1 MSSLIQRL
9 NIYFEV
15 LPERLRPWRWWVLL
29 LYVILMSFLAAGIP
43 RFAFTWANDD
53 MFGKDDPVQI
63 SLDRIKELFGGTVT
77 LGMVYR
83 PVDGELFSARSLG
96 ALRNIHDVLDTEAE
110 RGADDPENSL
120 RLLYEVESLINV
132 TYIEVDGDS
141 IRFRDFIGEEL
152 PSSPEQS
159 RLLREQA
166 LKEPEYPR
174 VLVSDNM
181 EYGMLVLRTNINAV
195 PLVEDEFDEL
205 EGFDEN
211 ELEEQ
216 GEQVQQFIEHGL
228 EDYADFEKQVWNL
241 LTQERFRKDLVFMHP
256 SWGAFYQNDV
266 WAVEYQR
273 ALVISLLFSL
283 LLTWLLL
290 GSLRAVIW
298 PILIFVSSIVG
309 VLGLAGWTGWPIDL
323 SLYIAFGLVSVAAI
337 ADVVHVL
344 SGYLFFHQQG
354 QNHREV
360 MRSVFSKTALACLLT
375 SITTAIGVF
384 SLFFIKLRVIQTMG
398 LLGGIGVMFA
408 FMLTIILLPVLL
420 NWFPPRPVRSN
431 EKPKVTLLLRIVK
444 RMLNGIERMSADYPK
459 TVIVFFA
466 ASGMLLILG
475 ITRIEIDTVFSE
487 YYPPDSPVRRT
498 ISLMDEQFLGTG
510 NMEILLET
518 ETEGVFRDPEVL
530 LALEEV
536 KQWLETRYPELI
548 THNWTLNNQLKQTH
562 RKLLENRE
570 EYYTVPDNPE
580 LVSQLLV
587 LIEGGDYE
595 NLERLVSLDYAN
607 ARMSVSLKTIGS
619 KKSVELLK
627 VIQPGIEQMLSPLKE
642 RYPEMKITLTGGV
655 GAWARVFDAISWSQI
670 HSFGLAFLIIS
681 LIMFGIFGSLKLGLV
696 AILPNTFPMLTVFG
710 LMGWL
715 DFNLDITTLMTAPI
729 IIGIAVDDTIHFI
742 THYRLSLLKGASIS
756 EAIHATLHEVGQAII
771 FTTLILMSIFLFFI
785 PVSHVGV
792 SRFSIL
798 AVIAI
803 FSALL
808 ADLFLLP
815 ALCRVL
821 RVRV

>member
-1 MSSLIQRL
+1 M
-9 NIYFEV
+9 
-15 LPERLRPWRWWVLL
+15 

-43 RFAFTWANDD
+43 RFAFSWANDD

-63 SLDRIKELFGGTVT
+63 SLDRIKDLFGGTVT
-77 LGMVYR
+77 LGMVYK

-96 ALRNIHDVLDTEAE
+96 ALKNIHDVLDAE
-110 RGADDPENSL
+110 SARGENDPENSL
-120 RLLYEVESLINV
+120 RFLTEVESLIN
-132 TYIEVDGDS
+132 TSFTEVDRDS
-141 IRFRDFIGEEL
+141 IRFRDFIGDEL
-152 PSSPEQS
+152 PQNAEQS

-166 LKEPEYPR
+166 LDEPEYPR
-174 VLVSDNM
+174 VLLSDNM
-181 EYGMLVLRTNINAV
+181 EYGMLVLRTNLDAV
-195 PLVEDEFDEL
+195 PLVDNELDAL

-211 ELEEQ
+211 ELEGQDEQ
-216 GEQVQQFIEHGL
+216 EPQFVENGL
-228 EDYADFEKQVWNL
+228 VDYADFEKQVWRL
-241 LTQERFRKDLVFMHP
+241 LSEERFSKDLVFMHP
-256 SWGAFYQNDV
+256 GWGAFYQNDV

-273 ALVISLLFSL
+273 ALLISLIVSL

-354 QNHREV
+354 KQHSEV

-398 LLGGIGVMFA
+398 LLSGIGVMFA
-408 FMLTIILLPVLL
+408 FLLTIFLLPVLL
-420 NWFPPRPVRSN
+420 NWFPPRPPKSN
-431 EKPKVTLLLRIVK
+431 EKPKVTLLLRVVK
-444 RMLNGIERMSADYPK
+444 HLLNGIERVSTEYPK
-459 TVIVFFA
+459 GVIVLFA
-466 ASGMLLILG
+466 AAGLLLILG
-475 ITRIEIDTVFSE
+475 IARIEIDTVFSE
-487 YYPPDSPVRRT
+487 YYPPESPVRKT
-498 ISLMDEQFLGTG
+498 INLIDEQFLGTG

-518 ETEGVFRDPEVL
+518 ETEGVFRDPEML
-530 LALEEV
+530 FALEEV
-536 KQWLETRYPELI
+536 KQWIETSYPKLV

-562 RKLLENRE
+562 RKLNENRE
-570 EYYTVPDNPE
+570 EYYTVPDNPQ

-607 ARMSVSLKTIGS
+607 ARMSISLKTIGS

-627 VIQPGIEQMLSPLKE
+627 VVQPGIEKILLPLKE
-642 RYPEMKITLTGGV
+642 RYPELKVTLTGGV

-670 HSFGLAFLIIS
+670 QSFGLAFLIIS
-681 LIMFGIFGSLKLGLV
+681 LIMFGIFGSVKLGLV

-798 AVIAI
+798 AVIAV

>member
-1 MSSLIQRL
+1 MIQRL
-9 NIYFEV
+9 NLFFEV
-15 LPERLRPWRWWVLL
+15 LPERLHPWRWWVLL

-43 RFAFTWANDD
+43 RFAFSWANDD

-63 SLDRIKELFGGTVT
+63 SLDRIKDLFGGTVT
-77 LGMVYR
+77 LGMVYK

-96 ALRNIHDVLDTEAE
+96 ALKNIHDVLDAE
-110 RGADDPENSL
+110 SARGENDPENSL
-120 RLLYEVESLINV
+120 RFLTEVESLIN
-132 TYIEVDGDS
+132 TSFTEVDRDS
-141 IRFRDFIGEEL
+141 IRFRDFIGDEL
-152 PSSPEQS
+152 PQNAEQS

-166 LKEPEYPR
+166 LDEPEYPR
-174 VLVSDNM
+174 VLLSDNM
-181 EYGMLVLRTNINAV
+181 EYGMLVLRTNLDAV
-195 PLVEDEFDEL
+195 PLVDNELDAL

-211 ELEEQ
+211 ELEGQDEQ
-216 GEQVQQFIEHGL
+216 EPQFVENGL
-228 EDYADFEKQVWNL
+228 VDYADFEKQVWRL
-241 LTQERFRKDLVFMHP
+241 LSEERFSKDLVFMHP
-256 SWGAFYQNDV
+256 GWGAFYQNDV

-273 ALVISLLFSL
+273 ALLISLIVSL

-354 QNHREV
+354 KQHSEV

-398 LLGGIGVMFA
+398 LLSGIGVMFA
-408 FMLTIILLPVLL
+408 FLLTIFLLPVLL
-420 NWFPPRPVRSN
+420 NWFPPRPPKSN
-431 EKPKVTLLLRIVK
+431 EKPKVTLLLRVVK
-444 RMLNGIERMSADYPK
+444 HLLNGIERVSTEYPK
-459 TVIVFFA
+459 GVIVLFA
-466 ASGMLLILG
+466 AAGLLLILG
-475 ITRIEIDTVFSE
+475 IARIEIDTVFSE
-487 YYPPDSPVRRT
+487 YYPPESPVRKT
-498 ISLMDEQFLGTG
+498 INLIDEQFLGTG

-518 ETEGVFRDPEVL
+518 ETEGVFRDPEML
-530 LALEEV
+530 FALEEV
-536 KQWLETRYPELI
+536 KQWIETSYPKLV

-562 RKLLENRE
+562 RKLNENRE
-570 EYYTVPDNPE
+570 EYYTVPDNPQ

-607 ARMSVSLKTIGS
+607 ARMSISLKTIGS

-627 VIQPGIEQMLSPLKE
+627 VVQPGIEKILLPLKE
-642 RYPEMKITLTGGV
+642 RYPELKVTLTGGV

-670 HSFGLAFLIIS
+670 QSFGLAFLIIS
-681 LIMFGIFGSLKLGLV
+681 LIMFGIFGSVKLGLV

-798 AVIAI
+798 AVIAV

>member
-1 MSSLIQRL
+1 MIQRL
-9 NIYFEV
+9 NLFFEV

-43 RFAFTWANDD
+43 RFAFSWANDD

-63 SLDRIKELFGGTVT
+63 SLDRIKDLFGGTVI
-77 LGMVYR
+77 LGMVYK
-83 PVDGELFSARSLG
+83 PVDGDLFSARSLG
-96 ALRNIHDVLDTEAE
+96 ALKNIHEVLDGESA
-110 RGADDPENSL
+110 RGENDPENSL
-120 RLLYEVESLINV
+120 RFLTEVESLIN
-132 TYIEVDGDS
+132 TSFTEVDRDS
-141 IRFRDFIGEEL
+141 IRFRDFIGDEL
-152 PSSPEQS
+152 PQNAEQS
-159 RLLREQA
+159 QLLRDQA
-166 LKEPEYPR
+166 LDEPEYPR
-174 VLVSDNM
+174 VLLSDNM
-181 EYGMLVLRTNINAV
+181 EYGMLVLRTNLDAV
-195 PLVEDEFDEL
+195 PLGDDEFDAL
-205 EGFDEN
+205 EGFDET
-211 ELEEQ
+211 ELEGQDEH
-216 GEQVQQFIEHGL
+216 EPQFVEHGL
-228 EDYADFEKQVWNL
+228 VDYADFEKQVWSL
-241 LTQERFRKDLVFMHP
+241 LSEERFSKDLVFMHP

-273 ALVISLLFSL
+273 ALLISLIVSL

-298 PILIFVSSIVG
+298 PIVIFVSSIVG
-309 VLGLAGWTGWPIDL
+309 VLGLAGWTAWPIDL

-354 QNHREV
+354 KHHSEV

-408 FMLTIILLPVLL
+408 FMLTIFLLPVLL
-420 NWFPPRPVRSN
+420 NWFPPRPPKSN
-431 EKPKVTLLLRIVK
+431 EKPKVTLLLRGVK
-444 RMLNGIERMSADYPK
+444 SLLNGIERVSTDYPK
-459 TVIVFFA
+459 GVIVFFA
-466 ASGMLLILG
+466 AAGLLLILG

-487 YYPPDSPVRRT
+487 YYPPESPVRRT
-498 ISLMDEQFLGTG
+498 INLMDEQFLGTG

-518 ETEGVFRDPEVL
+518 ESAGVFRDPEVL

-536 KQWLETRYPELI
+536 KQWIETKYPKLI

-562 RKLLENRE
+562 RKLNENRE
-570 EYYTVPDNPE
+570 EFYSVPDNPE

-607 ARMSVSLKTIGS
+607 ARMSISLKTIGS

-627 VIQPGIEQMLSPLKE
+627 VVQPGIEKILSPLKE
-642 RYPEMKITLTGGV
+642 RYPELKVTLTGGV
-655 GAWARVFDAISWSQI
+655 GAWARVFDAISWSQVY
-670 HSFGLAFLIIS
+670 SFGLAFLIIS

-756 EAIHATLHEVGQAII
+756 EAIHSTLHEVGQAII

-798 AVIAI
+798 AVIAV

>member
-444 RMLNGIERMSADYPK
+444 RMLNGIESSYCLFCSKRDVAD
-459 TVIVFFA
+459 
-466 ASGMLLILG
+466 SG
-475 ITRIEIDTVFSE
+475 
-487 YYPPDSPVRRT
+487 
-498 ISLMDEQFLGTG
+498 
-510 NMEILLET
+510 
-518 ETEGVFRDPEVL
+518 
-530 LALEEV
+530 
-536 KQWLETRYPELI
+536 
-548 THNWTLNNQLKQTH
+548 NNT
-562 RKLLENRE
+562 
-570 EYYTVPDNPE
+570 D
-580 LVSQLLV
+580 
-587 LIEGGDYE
+587 
-595 NLERLVSLDYAN
+595 
-607 ARMSVSLKTIGS
+607 
-619 KKSVELLK
+619 
-627 VIQPGIEQMLSPLKE
+627 
-642 RYPEMKITLTGGV
+642 
-655 GAWARVFDAISWSQI
+655 
-670 HSFGLAFLIIS
+670 
-681 LIMFGIFGSLKLGLV
+681 
-696 AILPNTFPMLTVFG
+696 
-710 LMGWL
+710 
-715 DFNLDITTLMTAPI
+715 
-729 IIGIAVDDTIHFI
+729 
-742 THYRLSLLKGASIS
+742 
-756 EAIHATLHEVGQAII
+756 
-771 FTTLILMSIFLFFI
+771 
-785 PVSHVGV
+785 
-792 SRFSIL
+792 
-798 AVIAI
+798 
-803 FSALL
+803 
-808 ADLFLLP
+808 
-815 ALCRVL
+815 
-821 RVRV
+821 

>member
-1 MSSLIQRL
+1 MIQRL
-9 NIYFEV
+9 NLFFEV
-15 LPERLRPWRWWVLL
+15 LPERLHPWRWWVLL

-43 RFAFTWANDD
+43 RFAFSWANDD

-63 SLDRIKELFGGTVT
+63 SLDRIKDLFGGTVT
-77 LGMVYR
+77 LGMVYK

-96 ALRNIHDVLDTEAE
+96 ALKNIHDVLDAE
-110 RGADDPENSL
+110 SARGENDPENSL
-120 RLLYEVESLINV
+120 RFLTEVESLIN
-132 TYIEVDGDS
+132 TSFTEVDRDS
-141 IRFRDFIGEEL
+141 IRFRDFIGDEL
-152 PSSPEQS
+152 PQNAEQS

-166 LKEPEYPR
+166 LDEPEYPR
-174 VLVSDNM
+174 VLLSDNM
-181 EYGMLVLRTNINAV
+181 EYGMLVLRTNLDAV
-195 PLVEDEFDEL
+195 PLVDNELDAL

-211 ELEEQ
+211 ELEGQDEQ
-216 GEQVQQFIEHGL
+216 EPQFVENGL
-228 EDYADFEKQVWNL
+228 VDYADFEKQVWRL
-241 LTQERFRKDLVFMHP
+241 LSEERFSKDLVFMHP
-256 SWGAFYQNDV
+256 GWGAFYQNDV

-273 ALVISLLFSL
+273 ALLISLIVSL

-354 QNHREV
+354 KQHSEV

-398 LLGGIGVMFA
+398 LLSGIGVMFA
-408 FMLTIILLPVLL
+408 FLLTIFLLPVLL
-420 NWFPPRPVRSN
+420 NWFPPRPPKSN
-431 EKPKVTLLLRIVK
+431 EKPKVTLLLRVVK
-444 RMLNGIERMSADYPK
+444 HLLNGIERVSTEYPK
-459 TVIVFFA
+459 GVIVLFA
-466 ASGMLLILG
+466 AAGLLLILG
-475 ITRIEIDTVFSE
+475 IARIEIDTVFSE
-487 YYPPDSPVRRT
+487 YYPPESPVRKT
-498 ISLMDEQFLGTG
+498 INLIDEQFLGTG

-518 ETEGVFRDPEVL
+518 ETEGVFRDPEML
-530 LALEEV
+530 FALEEV
-536 KQWLETRYPELI
+536 KQWIETSYPELV

-562 RKLLENRE
+562 RKLNENRE
-570 EYYTVPDNPE
+570 EYYTVPDNPQ

-607 ARMSVSLKTIGS
+607 ARMSISLKTIGS

-627 VIQPGIEQMLSPLKE
+627 VVQPGIEKILLPLKE
-642 RYPEMKITLTGGV
+642 RYPELKVTLTGGV

-670 HSFGLAFLIIS
+670 QSFGLAFLIIS
-681 LIMFGIFGSLKLGLV
+681 LIMFGIFGSVKLGLV

-798 AVIAI
+798 AVIAV

>member
-1 MSSLIQRL
+1 MGSMIQRL
-9 NIYFEV
+9 NLYFEV
-15 LPERLRPWRWWVLL
+15 LPERLSRWRWWVLL
-29 LYVILMSFLAAGIP
+29 LYVILMTFLAAGIP

-63 SLDRIKELFGGTVT
+63 SLDRIKDLFGGTVT
-77 LGMVYR
+77 LGMVYK
-83 PVDGELFSARSLG
+83 PVDGDLFSERSLG
-96 ALRNIHDVLDTEAE
+96 ALKNVHDVLAAEAE
-110 RGADDPENSL
+110 RGADNPENSL
-120 RLLYEVESLINV
+120 RLLNEVESLFN
-132 TYIEVDGDS
+132 TSFTEVDGDS

-166 LKEPEYPR
+166 LNEPEYPR
-174 VLVSDNM
+174 VLVSENM
-181 EYGMLVLRTNINAV
+181 EYGMLVLRTNLDAV
-195 PLVEDEFDEL
+195 PLRDDEFDEL
-205 EGFDEN
+205 KGFEEN
-211 ELEEQ
+211 ELEGQDEH
-216 GEQVQQFIEHGL
+216 EPQFVDHGL
-228 EDYADFEKQVWNL
+228 EDYADFEKQVWSL
-241 LTQERFRKDLVFMHP
+241 LSEERFSKDLVFMHP

-273 ALVISLLFSL
+273 ALLISLIVSL

-298 PILIFVSSIVG
+298 PIVIFVSSIVG

-354 QNHREV
+354 QHHSEV
-360 MRSVFSKTALACLLT
+360 LRSVFSKTALACLLT

-408 FMLTIILLPVLL
+408 FMLTIFLLPVLL
-420 NWFPPRPVRSN
+420 NWFPPRPLKSN
-431 EKPKVTLLLRIVK
+431 EKPKVTLLLGGVK
-444 RMLNGIERMSADYPK
+444 SLLNGIERVSTDYPK
-459 TVIVFFA
+459 GVIVFFA
-466 ASGMLLILG
+466 VAGMLLILG

-487 YYPPDSPVRRT
+487 YYPPESPVRRT

-518 ETEGVFRDPEVL
+518 ESAGVFRDPEVL

-536 KQWLETRYPELI
+536 KQWIETKYPKLI

-562 RKLLENRE
+562 RKLNENRE
-570 EYYTVPDNPE
+570 EFYNVPDNPE

-607 ARMSVSLKTIGS
+607 ARMSMSLKTIGS

-627 VIQPGIEQMLSPLKE
+627 VVQPGIEKILLPLKE
-642 RYPEMKITLTGGV
+642 RYPELKVTLTGGV
-655 GAWARVFDAISWSQI
+655 GAWARVFDAISWSQVY
-670 HSFGLAFLIIS
+670 SFGLAFLIIS
-681 LIMFGIFGSLKLGLV
+681 LIMFGIFGSLKL
-696 AILPNTFPMLTVFG
+696 
-710 LMGWL
+710 
-715 DFNLDITTLMTAPI
+715 
-729 IIGIAVDDTIHFI
+729 
-742 THYRLSLLKGASIS
+742 
-756 EAIHATLHEVGQAII
+756 
-771 FTTLILMSIFLFFI
+771 
-785 PVSHVGV
+785 
-792 SRFSIL
+792 
-798 AVIAI
+798 
-803 FSALL
+803 
-808 ADLFLLP
+808 
-815 ALCRVL
+815 
-821 RVRV
+821 

>member
-1 MSSLIQRL
+1 M
-9 NIYFEV
+9 
-15 LPERLRPWRWWVLL
+15 

-43 RFAFTWANDD
+43 RFAFSWANDD

-63 SLDRIKELFGGTVT
+63 SLDRIKDLFGGTVT
-77 LGMVYR
+77 LGMVYK

-96 ALRNIHDVLDTEAE
+96 ALKNIHDVLDAE
-110 RGADDPENSL
+110 SARGENDPENSL
-120 RLLYEVESLINV
+120 RFLTEVESLIN
-132 TYIEVDGDS
+132 TSFTEVDRDS
-141 IRFRDFIGEEL
+141 IRFRDFIGDEL
-152 PSSPEQS
+152 PQNAEQS
-159 RLLREQA
+159 RLLRDQA
-166 LKEPEYPR
+166 LDEPEYPR
-174 VLVSDNM
+174 VLLSDNM
-181 EYGMLVLRTNINAV
+181 EYGMLVLRTNLDAV
-195 PLVEDEFDEL
+195 PLVENELDVL

-211 ELEEQ
+211 DLEGQDEQ
-216 GEQVQQFIEHGL
+216 EPQFVENGL
-228 EDYADFEKQVWNL
+228 VDYADFEKQVWRL
-241 LTQERFRKDLVFMHP
+241 LSEERFSKDLVFMHP
-256 SWGAFYQNDV
+256 GWGAFYQNDV

-273 ALVISLLFSL
+273 ALLISLIVSL

-354 QNHREV
+354 KQHSEV

-398 LLGGIGVMFA
+398 LLSGIGVMFA
-408 FMLTIILLPVLL
+408 FLLTIFLLPVLL
-420 NWFPPRPVRSN
+420 NWFPPRPPKSN
-431 EKPKVTLLLRIVK
+431 EKPKVTLLLRVVK
-444 RMLNGIERMSADYPK
+444 HLLNGIERVSTEYPK
-459 TVIVFFA
+459 GVIVLFA
-466 ASGMLLILG
+466 AAGLLLILG
-475 ITRIEIDTVFSE
+475 IARIEIDTVFSE
-487 YYPPDSPVRRT
+487 YYPPESPVRKT
-498 ISLMDEQFLGTG
+498 INLIDEQFLGTG

-518 ETEGVFRDPEVL
+518 ETEGVFRDPEML
-530 LALEEV
+530 FALEEV
-536 KQWLETRYPELI
+536 KQWIETSYPKLV

-562 RKLLENRE
+562 RKLNENRE
-570 EYYTVPDNPE
+570 EYYTVPDNPQ

-607 ARMSVSLKTIGS
+607 ARMSISLKTIGS

-627 VIQPGIEQMLSPLKE
+627 VVQPGIEKILLPLKE
-642 RYPEMKITLTGGV
+642 RYPELKVTLTGGV

-670 HSFGLAFLIIS
+670 QSFGLAFLIIS
-681 LIMFGIFGSLKLGLV
+681 LIMFGIFGSVKLGLV

-798 AVIAI
+798 AVIAV

>member
-1 MSSLIQRL
+1 MIQRL
-9 NIYFEV
+9 NLFFEV
-15 LPERLRPWRWWVLL
+15 LPERLHPWRWWVLL

-43 RFAFTWANDD
+43 RFAFSWANDD

-63 SLDRIKELFGGTVT
+63 SLDRIKDLFGGTVT
-77 LGMVYR
+77 LGMVYK
-83 PVDGELFSARSLG
+83 PVDGDLFSVRSLG
-96 ALRNIHDVLDTEAE
+96 ALKNIHDVLDAE
-110 RGADDPENSL
+110 SARGENDADNSL
-120 RLLYEVESLINV
+120 RFLNEVESLIN
-132 TYIEVDGDS
+132 TSFTEVDGDS

-152 PSSPEQS
+152 PQSAEQS

-166 LKEPEYPR
+166 LDEPEYPR
-174 VLVSDNM
+174 VLLSDNM
-181 EYGMLVLRTNINAV
+181 EYGMLVLRTNLDAV
-195 PLVEDEFDEL
+195 PLVDNELDAL

-211 ELEEQ
+211 ELEGQDEQ
-216 GEQVQQFIEHGL
+216 EPQFVENGL
-228 EDYADFEKQVWNL
+228 VDYADFEKQVWRL
-241 LTQERFRKDLVFMHP
+241 LSEERFSKDLVFMHP
-256 SWGAFYQNDV
+256 GWGAFYQNDV

-273 ALVISLLFSL
+273 ALLISLIVSL

-354 QNHREV
+354 KQHSEV

-398 LLGGIGVMFA
+398 LLSGIGVMFA
-408 FMLTIILLPVLL
+408 FLLTIFLLPVLL
-420 NWFPPRPVRSN
+420 NWFPPRPPKSN
-431 EKPKVTLLLRIVK
+431 EKPKVTLLLRVVK
-444 RMLNGIERMSADYPK
+444 HLLNGIERVSTEYPK
-459 TVIVFFA
+459 GVIVLFA
-466 ASGMLLILG
+466 AAGLLLILG
-475 ITRIEIDTVFSE
+475 IARIEIDTVFSE
-487 YYPPDSPVRRT
+487 YYPPESPVRKT
-498 ISLMDEQFLGTG
+498 INLIDEQFLGTG

-518 ETEGVFRDPEVL
+518 ESAGVFRDPEML
-530 LALEEV
+530 FALEEV
-536 KQWLETRYPELI
+536 KQWIETSYPKLV

-562 RKLLENRE
+562 RKLNENRE
-570 EYYTVPDNPE
+570 EYYTVPDNPQ

-607 ARMSVSLKTIGS
+607 ARMSISLKTIGS

-627 VIQPGIEQMLSPLKE
+627 VVQPGIEKILLPLKE
-642 RYPEMKITLTGGV
+642 RYPELKVTLTGGV

-670 HSFGLAFLIIS
+670 QSFGLAFLIIS
-681 LIMFGIFGSLKLGLV
+681 LIMFGIFGSVKLGLV

-798 AVIAI
+798 AVIAV

>member
-1 MSSLIQRL
+1 MIQRL
-9 NIYFEV
+9 NLFFEV
-15 LPERLRPWRWWVLL
+15 LPERLHPWRWWVLL

-43 RFAFTWANDD
+43 RFAFSWANDD

-63 SLDRIKELFGGTVT
+63 SLDRIKDLFGGTVT
-77 LGMVYR
+77 LGMVYK

-96 ALRNIHDVLDTEAE
+96 ALKNIHDVLDAE
-110 RGADDPENSL
+110 SARGENDPENSL
-120 RLLYEVESLINV
+120 RFLTEVESLIN
-132 TYIEVDGDS
+132 TSFTEVDRDS
-141 IRFRDFIGEEL
+141 IRFRDFIGDEL
-152 PSSPEQS
+152 PQNAEQS

-166 LKEPEYPR
+166 LDEPEYPR
-174 VLVSDNM
+174 VLLSDNM
-181 EYGMLVLRTNINAV
+181 EYGMLVLRTNLDAV
-195 PLVEDEFDEL
+195 PLVENELDVL

-211 ELEEQ
+211 ELEGQDEQ
-216 GEQVQQFIEHGL
+216 EPQFVENGL
-228 EDYADFEKQVWNL
+228 VDYADFEKQVWRL
-241 LTQERFRKDLVFMHP
+241 LSEERFSKDLVFMHP
-256 SWGAFYQNDV
+256 GWGAFYQNDV

-273 ALVISLLFSL
+273 ALLISLIVSL

-354 QNHREV
+354 KQHSEV

-398 LLGGIGVMFA
+398 LLSGIGVMFA
-408 FMLTIILLPVLL
+408 FLLTIFLLPVLL
-420 NWFPPRPVRSN
+420 NWFPPRPPKSN
-431 EKPKVTLLLRIVK
+431 EKPKVTLLLRVVK
-444 RMLNGIERMSADYPK
+444 HLLNGIERVSTEYPK
-459 TVIVFFA
+459 GVIVLFA
-466 ASGMLLILG
+466 AAGLLLILG
-475 ITRIEIDTVFSE
+475 IARIEIDTVFSE
-487 YYPPDSPVRRT
+487 YYPPESPVRKT
-498 ISLMDEQFLGTG
+498 INLIDEQFLGTG

-518 ETEGVFRDPEVL
+518 ETEGVFRDPEML
-530 LALEEV
+530 FALEEV
-536 KQWLETRYPELI
+536 KQWIETSYPKLV

-562 RKLLENRE
+562 RKLNENRE
-570 EYYTVPDNPE
+570 EYYTVPDNPQ

-607 ARMSVSLKTIGS
+607 ARMSISLKTIGS

-627 VIQPGIEQMLSPLKE
+627 VVQPGIEKILLPLKE
-642 RYPEMKITLTGGV
+642 RYPELKVTLTGGV

-670 HSFGLAFLIIS
+670 QSFGLAFLIIS

-756 EAIHATLHEVGQAII
+756 EAIHSTLHEVGQAII
-771 FTTLILMSIFLFFI
+771 ITTLILMSIFLFFI

-798 AVIAI
+798 AVIAV

>member
-1 MSSLIQRL
+1 MIQRL
-9 NIYFEV
+9 NLFFEV
-15 LPERLRPWRWWVLL
+15 LPERLHPWRWWVLL

-43 RFAFTWANDD
+43 RFAFSWANDD

-63 SLDRIKELFGGTVT
+63 SLDRIKDLFGGTVT
-77 LGMVYR
+77 LGMVYK

-96 ALRNIHDVLDTEAE
+96 ALKNIHDVLDAE
-110 RGADDPENSL
+110 SARGENDPENSL
-120 RLLYEVESLINV
+120 RFLTEVESLIN
-132 TYIEVDGDS
+132 TSFTEVDRDS
-141 IRFRDFIGEEL
+141 IRFRDFIGDEL
-152 PSSPEQS
+152 PQNAEQS

-166 LKEPEYPR
+166 LDEPEYPR
-174 VLVSDNM
+174 VLLSDNM
-181 EYGMLVLRTNINAV
+181 EYGMLVLRTNLDAV
-195 PLVEDEFDEL
+195 PLVDNELDAL

-211 ELEEQ
+211 ELEGQDEQ
-216 GEQVQQFIEHGL
+216 EPQFVENGL
-228 EDYADFEKQVWNL
+228 VDYADFEKQVWRL
-241 LTQERFRKDLVFMHP
+241 LSEERFSKDLVFMHP
-256 SWGAFYQNDV
+256 GWGAFYQNDV

-273 ALVISLLFSL
+273 ALLISLIVSL

-354 QNHREV
+354 KQHSEV

-398 LLGGIGVMFA
+398 LLSGIGVMFA
-408 FMLTIILLPVLL
+408 FLLTIFLLPVLL
-420 NWFPPRPVRSN
+420 NWFPPRPPKSN
-431 EKPKVTLLLRIVK
+431 EKPKVTLLLRVVK
-444 RMLNGIERMSADYPK
+444 HLLNGIERVSTEYPK
-459 TVIVFFA
+459 GVIVLFA
-466 ASGMLLILG
+466 AAGLLLILG
-475 ITRIEIDTVFSE
+475 IARIEIDTVFSE
-487 YYPPDSPVRRT
+487 YYPPESPVRKT
-498 ISLMDEQFLGTG
+498 INLIDEQFLGTG

-518 ETEGVFRDPEVL
+518 ETEGVFRDPDVL
-530 LALEEV
+530 LALEEI
-536 KQWLETRYPELI
+536 KQWIETSYPKLI

-562 RKLLENRE
+562 RKLNENRE
-570 EYYTVPDNPE
+570 EYYTVPDNPQ

-607 ARMSVSLKTIGS
+607 ARMSISLKTIGS

-627 VIQPGIEQMLSPLKE
+627 VVQPGIEKILLPLKE
-642 RYPEMKITLTGGV
+642 RYPELKVTLTGGV

-670 HSFGLAFLIIS
+670 QSFGLAFLIIS
-681 LIMFGIFGSLKLGLV
+681 LIMFGIFGSVKLGLV

-798 AVIAI
+798 AVIAV

>member
-1 MSSLIQRL
+1 MIQRL
-9 NIYFEV
+9 NLYFEV
-15 LPERLRPWRWWVLL
+15 LPERLSRWRWWVLL
-29 LYVILMSFLAAGIP
+29 LYVILMTFLAAGIP

-63 SLDRIKELFGGTVT
+63 SLDRIKDLFGGTVT
-77 LGMVYR
+77 LGMVYK

-96 ALRNIHDVLDTEAE
+96 ALKNIHDVLDAE
-110 RGADDPENSL
+110 SARGENDPENSL
-120 RLLYEVESLINV
+120 RFLTEVESLIN
-132 TYIEVDGDS
+132 TSFTEVDRDS
-141 IRFRDFIGEEL
+141 IRFRDFIGDEL
-152 PSSPEQS
+152 PQNAEQS

-166 LKEPEYPR
+166 LDEPEYPR
-174 VLVSDNM
+174 VLLSDNM
-181 EYGMLVLRTNINAV
+181 EYGMLVLRTNLDAV
-195 PLVEDEFDEL
+195 PLVDNELDAL

-211 ELEEQ
+211 ELEGQDEQ
-216 GEQVQQFIEHGL
+216 EPQFVENGL
-228 EDYADFEKQVWNL
+228 VDYADFEKQVWSL
-241 LTQERFRKDLVFMHP
+241 LSEERFSKDLVFMHP

-273 ALVISLLFSL
+273 ALLISLIVSL

-298 PILIFVSSIVG
+298 PIVIFVSSIVG
-309 VLGLAGWTGWPIDL
+309 VLGLAGWTAWPIDL

-354 QNHREV
+354 KHHSEV

-408 FMLTIILLPVLL
+408 FMLTIFLLPVLL
-420 NWFPPRPVRSN
+420 NWFPPRPPKSN
-431 EKPKVTLLLRIVK
+431 EKPKVTLLLRGVK
-444 RMLNGIERMSADYPK
+444 SLLNGIERVSTDYPK
-459 TVIVFFA
+459 GVIVFFA
-466 ASGMLLILG
+466 AAGLLLILG

-487 YYPPDSPVRRT
+487 YYPPESPVRRT
-498 ISLMDEQFLGTG
+498 INLMDEQFLGTG

-518 ETEGVFRDPEVL
+518 ESAGVFRDPEVL

-536 KQWLETRYPELI
+536 KQWIETKYPKLI

-562 RKLLENRE
+562 RKLNENRE
-570 EYYTVPDNPE
+570 EYYTVPDNPQ

-607 ARMSVSLKTIGS
+607 ARMSISLKTIGS

-627 VIQPGIEQMLSPLKE
+627 VVQPGIEKILLPLKE
-642 RYPEMKITLTGGV
+642 RYPELKVTLTGGV
-655 GAWARVFDAISWSQI
+655 GAWARVFDAISWSQVY
-670 HSFGLAFLIIS
+670 SFGLAFLIIS

-756 EAIHATLHEVGQAII
+756 EAIHSTLHEVGQAII
-771 FTTLILMSIFLFFI
+771 ITTLILMSIFLFFI

-798 AVIAI
+798 AVIAV

>member
-1 MSSLIQRL
+1 MIQRL
-9 NIYFEV
+9 NLFFEV
-15 LPERLRPWRWWVLL
+15 LPERLHPWRWWVLL

-43 RFAFTWANDD
+43 RFAFSWANDD

-63 SLDRIKELFGGTVT
+63 SLDRIKDLFGGTVT
-77 LGMVYR
+77 LGMVYK

-96 ALRNIHDVLDTEAE
+96 ALKNIHDVLDAE
-110 RGADDPENSL
+110 SARGENDPENSL
-120 RLLYEVESLINV
+120 RFLTEVESLIN
-132 TYIEVDGDS
+132 TSFTEVDRDS
-141 IRFRDFIGEEL
+141 IRFRDFIGDEL
-152 PSSPEQS
+152 PQNAEQS

-166 LKEPEYPR
+166 LDEPEYPR
-174 VLVSDNM
+174 VLLSDNM
-181 EYGMLVLRTNINAV
+181 EYGMLVLRTNLDAV
-195 PLVEDEFDEL
+195 PLVDNELDAL

-211 ELEEQ
+211 ELEGQDEQ
-216 GEQVQQFIEHGL
+216 EPQFVENGL
-228 EDYADFEKQVWNL
+228 VDYADFEKQVWRL
-241 LTQERFRKDLVFMHP
+241 LSEERFSKDLVFMHP
-256 SWGAFYQNDV
+256 GWGAFYQNDV

-273 ALVISLLFSL
+273 ALLISLIVSL

-309 VLGLAGWTGWPIDL
+309 VLGLAGWTAWPIDL

-354 QNHREV
+354 KQHSEV

-398 LLGGIGVMFA
+398 LLSGIGVMFA
-408 FMLTIILLPVLL
+408 FLLTIFLLPVLL
-420 NWFPPRPVRSN
+420 NWFPPRPPKSN
-431 EKPKVTLLLRIVK
+431 EKPKVTLLLRVVK
-444 RMLNGIERMSADYPK
+444 HLLNGIERVSTEYPK
-459 TVIVFFA
+459 GVIVLFA
-466 ASGMLLILG
+466 AAGLLLILG
-475 ITRIEIDTVFSE
+475 IARIEIDTVFSE
-487 YYPPDSPVRRT
+487 YYPPESPVRKT
-498 ISLMDEQFLGTG
+498 INLIDEQFLGTG
-510 NMEILLET
+510 NMESLLET
-518 ETEGVFRDPEVL
+518 ETEGVFRDPEML
-530 LALEEV
+530 FALEEV
-536 KQWLETRYPELI
+536 KQWIETSYPKLV

-562 RKLLENRE
+562 RKLKENRE
-570 EYYTVPDNPE
+570 EYYTVPDDPQ

-607 ARMSVSLKTIGS
+607 ARMSISLKTIGS

-627 VIQPGIEQMLSPLKE
+627 VVQPGIEKILLPLKE
-642 RYPEMKITLTGGV
+642 RYPELKVTLTGGV

-670 HSFGLAFLIIS
+670 QSFGLAFLIIS
-681 LIMFGIFGSLKLGLV
+681 LIMFGIFGSVKLGLV

-798 AVIAI
+798 AVIAV

>member
-1 MSSLIQRL
+1 
-9 NIYFEV
+9 
-15 LPERLRPWRWWVLL
+15 
-29 LYVILMSFLAAGIP
+29 MSFLAAGIP
-43 RFAFTWANDD
+43 RFAFSWANDD

-63 SLDRIKELFGGTVT
+63 SLDRIKDLFGGTVT
-77 LGMVYR
+77 LGMVYK

-96 ALRNIHDVLDTEAE
+96 ALKNIHDVLDAE
-110 RGADDPENSL
+110 SARGENDPENSL
-120 RLLYEVESLINV
+120 RFLTEVESLIN
-132 TYIEVDGDS
+132 TSFTEVDRDS
-141 IRFRDFIGEEL
+141 IRFRDFIGDEL
-152 PSSPEQS
+152 PQNAEQS

-166 LKEPEYPR
+166 LDEPEYPR
-174 VLVSDNM
+174 VLLSDNM
-181 EYGMLVLRTNINAV
+181 EYGMLVLRTNLDAV
-195 PLVEDEFDEL
+195 PLVDNELDAL

-211 ELEEQ
+211 ELEGQDEQ
-216 GEQVQQFIEHGL
+216 EPQFVENGL
-228 EDYADFEKQVWNL
+228 VDYADFEKQVWRL
-241 LTQERFRKDLVFMHP
+241 LSEERFSKDLVFMHP
-256 SWGAFYQNDV
+256 GWGAFYQNDV

-273 ALVISLLFSL
+273 ALLISLIVSL

-354 QNHREV
+354 KQHSEV

-398 LLGGIGVMFA
+398 LLSGIGVMFA
-408 FMLTIILLPVLL
+408 FLLTIFLLPVLL
-420 NWFPPRPVRSN
+420 NWFPPRPPKSN
-431 EKPKVTLLLRIVK
+431 EKPKVTLLLRVVK
-444 RMLNGIERMSADYPK
+444 HLLNGIERVSTEYPK
-459 TVIVFFA
+459 GVIVLFA
-466 ASGMLLILG
+466 AAGLLLILG
-475 ITRIEIDTVFSE
+475 IARIEIDTVFSE
-487 YYPPDSPVRRT
+487 YYPPESPVRKT
-498 ISLMDEQFLGTG
+498 INLIDEQFLGTG

-518 ETEGVFRDPEVL
+518 ETEGVFRDPEML
-530 LALEEV
+530 FALEEV
-536 KQWLETRYPELI
+536 KQWIETSYPKLV

-562 RKLLENRE
+562 RKLNENRE
-570 EYYTVPDNPE
+570 EYYTVPDNPQ

-607 ARMSVSLKTIGS
+607 ARMSISLKTIGS

-627 VIQPGIEQMLSPLKE
+627 VVQPGIEKILLPLKE
-642 RYPEMKITLTGGV
+642 RYPELKVTLTGGV

-670 HSFGLAFLIIS
+670 QSFGLAFLIIS
-681 LIMFGIFGSLKLGLV
+681 LIMFGIFGSVKLGLV

-798 AVIAI
+798 AVIAV

>member
-1 MSSLIQRL
+1 MIQRL
-9 NIYFEV
+9 NLFFEV
-15 LPERLRPWRWWVLL
+15 LPERLHPWRWWVLL

-43 RFAFTWANDD
+43 RFAFSWANDD

-63 SLDRIKELFGGTVT
+63 SLDRIKDLFGGTVT
-77 LGMVYR
+77 LGMVYK
-83 PVDGELFSARSLG
+83 PVDGELFSARSLD
-96 ALRNIHDVLDTEAE
+96 ALKNIHDVLDAE
-110 RGADDPENSL
+110 SARGENDPENSL
-120 RLLYEVESLINV
+120 RFLTEVESLIN
-132 TYIEVDGDS
+132 TSFTEVDRDS
-141 IRFRDFIGEEL
+141 IRFRDFIGDEL
-152 PSSPEQS
+152 PQNAEQS

-166 LKEPEYPR
+166 LDEPEYPR
-174 VLVSDNM
+174 VLLSDNM
-181 EYGMLVLRTNINAV
+181 EYGMLVLRTNLDAV
-195 PLVEDEFDEL
+195 PLVENELDVL

-211 ELEEQ
+211 ELEGQDEQ
-216 GEQVQQFIEHGL
+216 EPQFVENGL
-228 EDYADFEKQVWNL
+228 VDYADFEKQVWRL
-241 LTQERFRKDLVFMHP
+241 LSEERFSKDLVFMHP
-256 SWGAFYQNDV
+256 GWGAFYQNDV

-273 ALVISLLFSL
+273 ALLISLIVSL

-354 QNHREV
+354 KQHSEV

-398 LLGGIGVMFA
+398 LLSGIGVMFA
-408 FMLTIILLPVLL
+408 FLLTIFLLPVLL
-420 NWFPPRPVRSN
+420 NWFPPRPPKSN
-431 EKPKVTLLLRIVK
+431 EKPKVTLLLRVVK
-444 RMLNGIERMSADYPK
+444 HLLNGIERVSTEYPK
-459 TVIVFFA
+459 GVIVLFA
-466 ASGMLLILG
+466 AAGLLLILG
-475 ITRIEIDTVFSE
+475 IARIEIDTVFSE
-487 YYPPDSPVRRT
+487 YYPPESPVRKT
-498 ISLMDEQFLGTG
+498 INLIDEQFLGTG

-518 ETEGVFRDPEVL
+518 ETEGVFRDPEML
-530 LALEEV
+530 FALEEV
-536 KQWLETRYPELI
+536 KQWIETSYPKLV

-562 RKLLENRE
+562 RKLNENRE
-570 EYYTVPDNPE
+570 EYYTVPDNPQ

-607 ARMSVSLKTIGS
+607 ARMSISLKTIGS

-627 VIQPGIEQMLSPLKE
+627 VVQPGIEKILLPLKE
-642 RYPEMKITLTGGV
+642 RYPELKVTLTGGV

-670 HSFGLAFLIIS
+670 QSFGLAFLIIS
-681 LIMFGIFGSLKLGLV
+681 LIMFGIFGSVKLGLV

-798 AVIAI
+798 AVIAV

>member
-1 MSSLIQRL
+1 MIQRL
-9 NIYFEV
+9 NLFFEV
-15 LPERLRPWRWWVLL
+15 LPERLHPWRWWVLL

-43 RFAFTWANDD
+43 RFAFSWANDD

-63 SLDRIKELFGGTVT
+63 SLDRIKDLFGGTVT
-77 LGMVYR
+77 LGMVYK
-83 PVDGELFSARSLG
+83 PVDGELFSARSLD
-96 ALRNIHDVLDTEAE
+96 ALKNIHDVLDAE
-110 RGADDPENSL
+110 SARGENDPENSL
-120 RLLYEVESLINV
+120 RFLTEVESLIN
-132 TYIEVDGDS
+132 TSFTEVDRDS
-141 IRFRDFIGEEL
+141 IRFRDFIGDEL
-152 PSSPEQS
+152 PQNAEQS

-166 LKEPEYPR
+166 LDEPEYPR
-174 VLVSDNM
+174 VLLSDNM
-181 EYGMLVLRTNINAV
+181 EYGMLVLRTNLDAV
-195 PLVEDEFDEL
+195 PLVDNELDVL

-211 ELEEQ
+211 DLEGQDEQ
-216 GEQVQQFIEHGL
+216 EPQFVENGL
-228 EDYADFEKQVWNL
+228 VDYADFEKQVWRL
-241 LTQERFRKDLVFMHP
+241 LSEERFSKDLVFMHP
-256 SWGAFYQNDV
+256 GWGAFYQNDV

-273 ALVISLLFSL
+273 ALLISLIVSL

-354 QNHREV
+354 KQHSEV

-398 LLGGIGVMFA
+398 LLSGIGVMFA
-408 FMLTIILLPVLL
+408 FLLTIFLLPVLL
-420 NWFPPRPVRSN
+420 NWFPPRPPKSN
-431 EKPKVTLLLRIVK
+431 EKPKVTLLLRVVK
-444 RMLNGIERMSADYPK
+444 HLLNGIERVSTEYPK
-459 TVIVFFA
+459 GVIVLFA
-466 ASGMLLILG
+466 AAGLLLILG
-475 ITRIEIDTVFSE
+475 IARIEIDTVFSE
-487 YYPPDSPVRRT
+487 YYPPESPVRKT
-498 ISLMDEQFLGTG
+498 INLIDEQFLGTG

-518 ETEGVFRDPEVL
+518 ETEGVFRDPEML
-530 LALEEV
+530 FALEEV
-536 KQWLETRYPELI
+536 KQWIETSYPKLV

-562 RKLLENRE
+562 RKLNENRE
-570 EYYTVPDNPE
+570 EYYTVPDNPQ

-607 ARMSVSLKTIGS
+607 ARMSISLKTIGS

-627 VIQPGIEQMLSPLKE
+627 VVQPGIEKILLPLKE
-642 RYPEMKITLTGGV
+642 RYPELKVTLTGGV

-670 HSFGLAFLIIS
+670 QSFGLAFLIIS
-681 LIMFGIFGSLKLGLV
+681 LIMFGIFGSVKLGLV

-798 AVIAI
+798 AVIAV

>member
-1 MSSLIQRL
+1 M
-9 NIYFEV
+9 
-15 LPERLRPWRWWVLL
+15 

-43 RFAFTWANDD
+43 RFAFSWANDD

-63 SLDRIKELFGGTVT
+63 SLDRIKDLFGGTVT
-77 LGMVYR
+77 LGMVYK

-96 ALRNIHDVLDTEAE
+96 ALKNIHDVLDAE
-110 RGADDPENSL
+110 SARGENDPENSL
-120 RLLYEVESLINV
+120 RFLTEVESLIN
-132 TYIEVDGDS
+132 TSFTEVDRDS
-141 IRFRDFIGEEL
+141 IRFRDFIGDEL
-152 PSSPEQS
+152 PQNAEQS

-166 LKEPEYPR
+166 LDEPEYPR
-174 VLVSDNM
+174 VLLSDNM
-181 EYGMLVLRTNINAV
+181 EYGMLVLRTNLDAV
-195 PLVEDEFDEL
+195 PLVDNELDAL

-211 ELEEQ
+211 ELEGQDEQ
-216 GEQVQQFIEHGL
+216 EPQFVENGL
-228 EDYADFEKQVWNL
+228 VDYADFEKQVWRL
-241 LTQERFRKDLVFMHP
+241 LSEERFSKDLVFMHP
-256 SWGAFYQNDV
+256 GWGAFYQNDV

-273 ALVISLLFSL
+273 ALLISLIVSL

-354 QNHREV
+354 KQHSEV

-398 LLGGIGVMFA
+398 LLSGIGVMFA
-408 FMLTIILLPVLL
+408 FLLTIFLLPVLL
-420 NWFPPRPVRSN
+420 NWFPPRPPKSN
-431 EKPKVTLLLRIVK
+431 EKPKVTLLLRVVK
-444 RMLNGIERMSADYPK
+444 HLLNGIERVSTEYPK
-459 TVIVFFA
+459 GVIVLFA
-466 ASGMLLILG
+466 AAGLLLILG
-475 ITRIEIDTVFSE
+475 IARIEIDTVFSE
-487 YYPPDSPVRRT
+487 YYPPESPVRKT
-498 ISLMDEQFLGTG
+498 INLIDEQFLGTG

-518 ETEGVFRDPEVL
+518 ESAGVFRDPEML
-530 LALEEV
+530 FALEEV
-536 KQWLETRYPELI
+536 KQWIETSYPKLV

-562 RKLLENRE
+562 RKLNENRE
-570 EYYTVPDNPE
+570 EYYTVPDNPQ

-607 ARMSVSLKTIGS
+607 ARMSISLKTIGS

-627 VIQPGIEQMLSPLKE
+627 VVQPGIEKILLPLKE
-642 RYPEMKITLTGGV
+642 RYPELKVTLTGGV

-670 HSFGLAFLIIS
+670 QSFGLAFLIIS
-681 LIMFGIFGSLKLGLV
+681 LIMFGIFGSVKLGLV

-798 AVIAI
+798 AVIAV

>member
-1 MSSLIQRL
+1 MIQRL
-9 NIYFEV
+9 NLFFEV

-43 RFAFTWANDD
+43 RFAFSWANDD

-63 SLDRIKELFGGTVT
+63 SLDRIKDLFGGTVT
-77 LGMVYR
+77 LGMVYK

-96 ALRNIHDVLDTEAE
+96 ALKNIHDVLDAE
-110 RGADDPENSL
+110 SARGENDPENSL
-120 RLLYEVESLINV
+120 RFLTEVESLIN
-132 TYIEVDGDS
+132 TSFTEVDRDS
-141 IRFRDFIGEEL
+141 IRFRDFIGDEL
-152 PSSPEQS
+152 PQNAEQS

-166 LKEPEYPR
+166 LDEPEYPR
-174 VLVSDNM
+174 VLLSDNM
-181 EYGMLVLRTNINAV
+181 EYGMLVLRTNLDAV
-195 PLVEDEFDEL
+195 PLVDNELDAL

-211 ELEEQ
+211 ELEGQDEQ
-216 GEQVQQFIEHGL
+216 EPQFVENGL
-228 EDYADFEKQVWNL
+228 VDYADFEKQVWRL
-241 LTQERFRKDLVFMHP
+241 LSEERFSKDLVFMHP
-256 SWGAFYQNDV
+256 GWGAFYQNDV

-273 ALVISLLFSL
+273 ALLISLIVSL

-354 QNHREV
+354 KQHSEV

-398 LLGGIGVMFA
+398 LLSGIGVMFA
-408 FMLTIILLPVLL
+408 FLLTIFLLPVLL
-420 NWFPPRPVRSN
+420 NWFPPRPPKSN
-431 EKPKVTLLLRIVK
+431 EKPKVTLLLRVVK
-444 RMLNGIERMSADYPK
+444 HLLNGIERVSTEYPK
-459 TVIVFFA
+459 GVIVLFA
-466 ASGMLLILG
+466 AAGLLLILG
-475 ITRIEIDTVFSE
+475 IARIEIDTVFSE
-487 YYPPDSPVRRT
+487 YYPPESPVRKT
-498 ISLMDEQFLGTG
+498 INLIDEQFLGTG

-518 ETEGVFRDPEVL
+518 ETEGVFRDPEML
-530 LALEEV
+530 FALEEV
-536 KQWLETRYPELI
+536 KQWIETSYPKLV

-562 RKLLENRE
+562 RKLNENRE
-570 EYYTVPDNPE
+570 EYYTVPDNPQ

-607 ARMSVSLKTIGS
+607 ARMSISLKTIGS

-627 VIQPGIEQMLSPLKE
+627 VVQPGIEKILLPLKE
-642 RYPEMKITLTGGV
+642 RYPELKVTLTGGV

-670 HSFGLAFLIIS
+670 QSFGLAFLIIS
-681 LIMFGIFGSLKLGLV
+681 LIMFGIFGSVKLGLV

-798 AVIAI
+798 AVIAV

>member
-1 MSSLIQRL
+1 MIQRL
-9 NIYFEV
+9 NLFFEV
-15 LPERLRPWRWWVLL
+15 LPERLHPWRWWVLL

-43 RFAFTWANDD
+43 RFAFSWANDD

-63 SLDRIKELFGGTVT
+63 SLDRIKDLFGGTVT
-77 LGMVYR
+77 LGMVYK

-96 ALRNIHDVLDTEAE
+96 ALKNIHDVLDAE
-110 RGADDPENSL
+110 SARGENDPENSL
-120 RLLYEVESLINV
+120 RFLTEVESLIN
-132 TYIEVDGDS
+132 TSFTEVDRDS
-141 IRFRDFIGEEL
+141 IRFRDFIGDEL
-152 PSSPEQS
+152 PQNAEQS
-159 RLLREQA
+159 RLLRDQA
-166 LKEPEYPR
+166 LDEPEYPR
-174 VLVSDNM
+174 VLLSDNM
-181 EYGMLVLRTNINAV
+181 EYGMLVLRTNLDAV
-195 PLVEDEFDEL
+195 PLVDNELDAL

-211 ELEEQ
+211 ELEGQDEQ
-216 GEQVQQFIEHGL
+216 EPQFVENGL
-228 EDYADFEKQVWNL
+228 VDYADFEKQVWRL
-241 LTQERFRKDLVFMHP
+241 LSEERFSKDLVFMHP
-256 SWGAFYQNDV
+256 GWGAFYQNDV

-273 ALVISLLFSL
+273 ALLISLIVSL

-354 QNHREV
+354 KQHSEV

-398 LLGGIGVMFA
+398 LLSGIGVMFA
-408 FMLTIILLPVLL
+408 FLLTIFLLPVLL
-420 NWFPPRPVRSN
+420 NWFPPRPPKSN
-431 EKPKVTLLLRIVK
+431 EKPKVTLLLRVVK
-444 RMLNGIERMSADYPK
+444 HLLNGIERVSTEYPK
-459 TVIVFFA
+459 GVIVLFA
-466 ASGMLLILG
+466 AAGLLLILG
-475 ITRIEIDTVFSE
+475 IARIEIDTVFSE
-487 YYPPDSPVRRT
+487 YYPPESPVRKT
-498 ISLMDEQFLGTG
+498 INLIDEQFLGTG

-530 LALEEV
+530 LALEEI
-536 KQWLETRYPELI
+536 KQWIETSYPKLI

-562 RKLLENRE
+562 RKLNENRE
-570 EYYTVPDNPE
+570 EYYTVPDNPQ

-607 ARMSVSLKTIGS
+607 ARMSISLKTIGS

-627 VIQPGIEQMLSPLKE
+627 VVQPGIEKILLPLKE
-642 RYPEMKITLTGGV
+642 RYPELKVTLTGGV

-670 HSFGLAFLIIS
+670 QSFGLAFLIIS
-681 LIMFGIFGSLKLGLV
+681 LIMFGIFGSVKLGLV

-798 AVIAI
+798 AVIAV

>member
-1 MSSLIQRL
+1 MIQRL
-9 NIYFEV
+9 NLFFEV
-15 LPERLRPWRWWVLL
+15 LPEKLSPWRWWVLL

-63 SLDRIKELFGGTVT
+63 SLDRIKDIFGGTVT
-77 LGMVYR
+77 LGMVYQ
-83 PVDGELFSARSLG
+83 PVDGDLFSARSLG
-96 ALRNIHDVLDTEAE
+96 ALQNIHEVLDAE
-110 RGADDPENSL
+110 SARGANDPENSL
-120 RLLYEVESLINV
+120 RFLNEVESLIN
-132 TYIEVDGDS
+132 TSFTEVVGDS

-152 PSSPEQS
+152 PQSPKQS
-159 RLLREQA
+159 QLLREQA
-166 LKEPEYPR
+166 LNEPEYPR

-181 EYGMLVLRTNINAV
+181 EYGMLVLRTNLDAV
-195 PLVEDEFDEL
+195 PLIEDELDAL

-211 ELEEQ
+211 ELEGQDDQEP
-216 GEQVQQFIEHGL
+216 QFVEHGL
-228 EDYADFEKQVWNL
+228 VDYADFEKQIWSL
-241 LTQERFRKDLVFMHP
+241 LSEERFSKDLVFMHP

-273 ALVISLLFSL
+273 ALVISLIFSL

-298 PILIFVSSIVG
+298 PIVIFVSSIVG

-323 SLYIAFGLVSVAAI
+323 SLYIVFGLVSVAAI

-344 SGYLFFHQQG
+344 SGYLYFHQQG
-354 QNHREV
+354 QHHVEV
-360 MRSVFSKTALACLLT
+360 LRSVFSKTALACLLT
-375 SITTAIGVF
+375 SITTSIGVL

-408 FMLTIILLPVLL
+408 FMLTIFLLPVLL
-420 NWFPPRPVRSN
+420 NWFPPRPPKSN
-431 EKPKVTLLLRIVK
+431 EKPEVTLLLRGVK
-444 RMLNGIERMSADYPK
+444 SLLNGIERVSTDYPK
-459 TVIVFFA
+459 GVIVLFA
-466 ASGMLLILG
+466 AVGLLLILG
-475 ITRIEIDTVFSE
+475 IARIEIDTVFSE

-498 ISLMDEQFLGTG
+498 ISLMDEHFLGTG

-518 ETEGVFRDPEVL
+518 ESEGVFRDPEVL
-530 LALEEV
+530 LALETV
-536 KQWLETRYPELI
+536 KEWIEKSYPELI

-562 RKLLENRE
+562 RKLKENRE

-587 LIEGGDYE
+587 LIESGDYE

-607 ARMSVSLKTIGS
+607 ARMSISLKTIGS

-627 VIQPGIEQMLSPLKE
+627 VIQPGIEKILSPLKE
-642 RYPEMKITLTGGV
+642 RYPELRVTLTGGV
-655 GAWARVFDAISWSQI
+655 GTWARVFDAISWSQVY
-670 HSFGLAFLIIS
+670 SFGLAFFIIS

-756 EAIHATLHEVGQAII
+756 EAIHSTLHEVGQAII

-798 AVIAI
+798 AVIAV

>member
-1 MSSLIQRL
+1 MIQRL
-9 NIYFEV
+9 NLFFEV
-15 LPERLRPWRWWVLL
+15 LPERLHPWRWWVLL

-43 RFAFTWANDD
+43 RFAFSWANDD

-63 SLDRIKELFGGTVT
+63 SLDRIKDLFGGTVT
-77 LGMVYR
+77 LGMVYK

-96 ALRNIHDVLDTEAE
+96 ALKNIHDVLDAE
-110 RGADDPENSL
+110 SARGENDPENSL
-120 RLLYEVESLINV
+120 RFLTEVESLIN
-132 TYIEVDGDS
+132 TSFTEVDGDS
-141 IRFRDFIGEEL
+141 IRFRDFIGDEL
-152 PSSPEQS
+152 PQNAEQS

-166 LKEPEYPR
+166 LDEPEYPR
-174 VLVSDNM
+174 VLLSDNM
-181 EYGMLVLRTNINAV
+181 EYGMLVLRTNLDAV
-195 PLVEDEFDEL
+195 PLVDNELDAL

-211 ELEEQ
+211 ELEGQDEQ
-216 GEQVQQFIEHGL
+216 EPQFVENGL
-228 EDYADFEKQVWNL
+228 VDYADFEKQVWRL
-241 LTQERFRKDLVFMHP
+241 LSEERFSKDLVFMHP
-256 SWGAFYQNDV
+256 GWGAFYQNDV

-273 ALVISLLFSL
+273 ALLISLIVSL

-354 QNHREV
+354 KQHSEV

-398 LLGGIGVMFA
+398 LLSGIGVMFA
-408 FMLTIILLPVLL
+408 FLLTIFLLPVLL
-420 NWFPPRPVRSN
+420 NWFPPRPPKSN
-431 EKPKVTLLLRIVK
+431 EKPKVTLLLRVVK
-444 RMLNGIERMSADYPK
+444 HLLNGIERVSTEYPK
-459 TVIVFFA
+459 GVIVLFA
-466 ASGMLLILG
+466 AAGLLLILG
-475 ITRIEIDTVFSE
+475 IARIEIDTVFSE
-487 YYPPDSPVRRT
+487 YYPPESPVRKT
-498 ISLMDEQFLGTG
+498 INLIDEQFLGTG

-530 LALEEV
+530 LALEEI
-536 KQWLETRYPELI
+536 KQWIETSYPKLV

-562 RKLLENRE
+562 RKLNENRE
-570 EYYTVPDNPE
+570 EYYTVPDNPQ

-607 ARMSVSLKTIGS
+607 ARMSISLKTIGS

-627 VIQPGIEQMLSPLKE
+627 VVQPGIEKILLPLKE
-642 RYPEMKITLTGGV
+642 RYPELKVTLTGGV

-670 HSFGLAFLIIS
+670 QSFGLAFLIIS
-681 LIMFGIFGSLKLGLV
+681 LIMFGIFGSVKLGLV

-798 AVIAI
+798 AVIAV

>member
-1 MSSLIQRL
+1 MIQRL
-9 NIYFEV
+9 NLFFEV

-63 SLDRIKELFGGTVT
+63 SLDRIKDLFGGTVT
-77 LGMVYR
+77 LGMVYK

-96 ALRNIHDVLDTEAE
+96 ALKNIHDVLDAE
-110 RGADDPENSL
+110 SARGENDPENSL
-120 RLLYEVESLINV
+120 RFLTEVESLIN
-132 TYIEVDGDS
+132 TSFTEVDRDS
-141 IRFRDFIGEEL
+141 IRFRDFIGDEL
-152 PSSPEQS
+152 PQNAEQS

-166 LKEPEYPR
+166 LDEPEYPR
-174 VLVSDNM
+174 VLLSDNM
-181 EYGMLVLRTNINAV
+181 EYGMLVLRTNLDAV
-195 PLVEDEFDEL
+195 PLVDNELDAL

-211 ELEEQ
+211 ELEGQDEQ
-216 GEQVQQFIEHGL
+216 EPQFVENGL
-228 EDYADFEKQVWNL
+228 VDYADFEKQVWRL
-241 LTQERFRKDLVFMHP
+241 LSEERFSKDLVFMHP
-256 SWGAFYQNDV
+256 GWGAFYQNDV

-273 ALVISLLFSL
+273 ALLISLIVSL

-354 QNHREV
+354 KQHSEV

-398 LLGGIGVMFA
+398 LLSGIGVMFA
-408 FMLTIILLPVLL
+408 FLLTIFLLPVLL
-420 NWFPPRPVRSN
+420 NWFPPRPPKSN
-431 EKPKVTLLLRIVK
+431 EKPKVTLLLRVVK
-444 RMLNGIERMSADYPK
+444 HLLNGIERVSTEYPK
-459 TVIVFFA
+459 GVIVLFA
-466 ASGMLLILG
+466 AAGLLLILG
-475 ITRIEIDTVFSE
+475 IARIEIDTVFSE
-487 YYPPDSPVRRT
+487 YYPPESPVRKT
-498 ISLMDEQFLGTG
+498 INLIDEQFLGTG

-518 ETEGVFRDPEVL
+518 ETEGVFRDPEML
-530 LALEEV
+530 FALEEV
-536 KQWLETRYPELI
+536 KQWIETSYPKLV

-562 RKLLENRE
+562 RKLNENRE
-570 EYYTVPDNPE
+570 EYYTVPDNPQ

-607 ARMSVSLKTIGS
+607 ARMSISLKTIGS

-627 VIQPGIEQMLSPLKE
+627 VVQPGIEKILLPLKE
-642 RYPEMKITLTGGV
+642 RYPELKVTLTGGV

-670 HSFGLAFLIIS
+670 QSFGLAFLIIS
-681 LIMFGIFGSLKLGLV
+681 LIMFGIFGSVKLGLV

-798 AVIAI
+798 AVIAV

>member
-1 MSSLIQRL
+1 MIQRL
-9 NIYFEV
+9 NLFFEV
-15 LPERLRPWRWWVLL
+15 LPERLHPWRWWVLL

-43 RFAFTWANDD
+43 RFAFSWANDD

-63 SLDRIKELFGGTVT
+63 SLDRIKDLFGGTVT
-77 LGMVYR
+77 LGMVYK

-96 ALRNIHDVLDTEAE
+96 ALKNIHDVLDAE
-110 RGADDPENSL
+110 SARGENDPENSL
-120 RLLYEVESLINV
+120 RFLTEVESLIN
-132 TYIEVDGDS
+132 TSFTEVDRDS
-141 IRFRDFIGEEL
+141 IRFRDFIGDEL
-152 PSSPEQS
+152 PQNAEQS

-166 LKEPEYPR
+166 LDEPEYPR
-174 VLVSDNM
+174 VLLSDNM
-181 EYGMLVLRTNINAV
+181 EYGMLVLRTNLDAV
-195 PLVEDEFDEL
+195 PLVENELDVL

-211 ELEEQ
+211 ELEGQDEQ
-216 GEQVQQFIEHGL
+216 EPQFVENGL
-228 EDYADFEKQVWNL
+228 VDYADFEKQVWRL
-241 LTQERFRKDLVFMHP
+241 LSEERFSKDLVFMHP
-256 SWGAFYQNDV
+256 GWGAFYQNDV

-273 ALVISLLFSL
+273 ALLISLIVSL

-354 QNHREV
+354 KQHSEV

-398 LLGGIGVMFA
+398 LLSGIGVMFA
-408 FMLTIILLPVLL
+408 FLLTIFLLPVLL
-420 NWFPPRPVRSN
+420 NWFPPRPPKSN
-431 EKPKVTLLLRIVK
+431 EKPKVTLLLRVVK
-444 RMLNGIERMSADYPK
+444 HLLNGIERVSTEYPK
-459 TVIVFFA
+459 GVIVLFA
-466 ASGMLLILG
+466 AAGLLLILG
-475 ITRIEIDTVFSE
+475 IARIEIDTVFSE
-487 YYPPDSPVRRT
+487 YYPPESPVRKT
-498 ISLMDEQFLGTG
+498 INLIDEQFLGTG

-518 ETEGVFRDPEVL
+518 ETEGVFRDPEML
-530 LALEEV
+530 FALEEV
-536 KQWLETRYPELI
+536 KQWIETSYPKLV

-562 RKLLENRE
+562 RKLNENRE
-570 EYYTVPDNPE
+570 EYYTVPDNPQ

-607 ARMSVSLKTIGS
+607 ARMSISLKTIGS

-627 VIQPGIEQMLSPLKE
+627 VVQPGIEKILLPLKE
-642 RYPEMKITLTGGV
+642 RYPELKVTLTGGV

-670 HSFGLAFLIIS
+670 QSFGLAFLIIS
-681 LIMFGIFGSLKLGLV
+681 LIMFGIFGSVKLGLV

-798 AVIAI
+798 AVIAV

>member
-1 MSSLIQRL
+1 MIQRL
-9 NIYFEV
+9 NLFFEV
-15 LPERLRPWRWWVLL
+15 LPERLHPWRWWVLL

-43 RFAFTWANDD
+43 RFAFSWANDD

-63 SLDRIKELFGGTVT
+63 SLDRIKDLFGGTVT
-77 LGMVYR
+77 LGMVYK

-96 ALRNIHDVLDTEAE
+96 ALKNIHDVLDAE
-110 RGADDPENSL
+110 SARGENDPENSL
-120 RLLYEVESLINV
+120 RFLTEVESLIN
-132 TYIEVDGDS
+132 TSFTEVDRDS
-141 IRFRDFIGEEL
+141 IRFRDFIGDEL
-152 PSSPEQS
+152 PQNAEQS

-166 LKEPEYPR
+166 LDEPEYPR
-174 VLVSDNM
+174 VLLSDNM
-181 EYGMLVLRTNINAV
+181 EYGMLVLRTNLDAV
-195 PLVEDEFDEL
+195 PLVDNELDAL

-211 ELEEQ
+211 ELEGQDEQ
-216 GEQVQQFIEHGL
+216 EPQFVENGL
-228 EDYADFEKQVWNL
+228 VDYADFEKQVWRL
-241 LTQERFRKDLVFMHP
+241 LSEERFSKDLVFMHP
-256 SWGAFYQNDV
+256 GWGAFYQNDV

-273 ALVISLLFSL
+273 ALLISLIVSL

-354 QNHREV
+354 KQHSEV

-398 LLGGIGVMFA
+398 LLSGIGVMFA
-408 FMLTIILLPVLL
+408 FLLTIFLLPVLL
-420 NWFPPRPVRSN
+420 NWFPPRPPKSN
-431 EKPKVTLLLRIVK
+431 EKPKVTLLLRVVK
-444 RMLNGIERMSADYPK
+444 HLLNGIERVSTEYPK
-459 TVIVFFA
+459 GVIVLFA
-466 ASGMLLILG
+466 AAGLLLILG
-475 ITRIEIDTVFSE
+475 IARIEIDTVFSE
-487 YYPPDSPVRRT
+487 YYPPESPVRKT
-498 ISLMDEQFLGTG
+498 INLIDEQFLGTG

-518 ETEGVFRDPEVL
+518 ETEGVFRDPDVL
-530 LALEEV
+530 LALEEI
-536 KQWLETRYPELI
+536 KQWIETSYPKLI

-562 RKLLENRE
+562 RKLKENRE
-570 EYYTVPDNPE
+570 EYYTVPDDPQ

-607 ARMSVSLKTIGS
+607 ARMSISLKTIGS

-627 VIQPGIEQMLSPLKE
+627 VVQPGIEKILLPLKE
-642 RYPEMKITLTGGV
+642 RYPELKVTLTGGV

-670 HSFGLAFLIIS
+670 QSFGLAFLIIS
-681 LIMFGIFGSLKLGLV
+681 LIMFGIFGSVKLGLV

-798 AVIAI
+798 AVIAV

>member
-1 MSSLIQRL
+1 MIQRL
-9 NIYFEV
+9 NLFFEV
-15 LPERLRPWRWWVLL
+15 LPERLHPWRWWVLL

-43 RFAFTWANDD
+43 RFAFSWANDD

-63 SLDRIKELFGGTVT
+63 SLDRIKDLFGGTVT
-77 LGMVYR
+77 LGMVYK

-96 ALRNIHDVLDTEAE
+96 ALKNIHDVLDAE
-110 RGADDPENSL
+110 SARGENDPENSL
-120 RLLYEVESLINV
+120 RFLTEVESLIN
-132 TYIEVDGDS
+132 TSFTEVDRDS
-141 IRFRDFIGEEL
+141 IRFRDFIGDEL
-152 PSSPEQS
+152 PQNAEQS

-166 LKEPEYPR
+166 LDEPEYPR
-174 VLVSDNM
+174 VLLSDNM
-181 EYGMLVLRTNINAV
+181 EYGMLVLRTNLDAV
-195 PLVEDEFDEL
+195 PLVDNELDAL

-211 ELEEQ
+211 ELEGQDEQ
-216 GEQVQQFIEHGL
+216 EPQFVENGL
-228 EDYADFEKQVWNL
+228 VDYADFEKQVWRL
-241 LTQERFRKDLVFMHP
+241 LSEERFSKDLVFMHP
-256 SWGAFYQNDV
+256 GWGAFYQNDV

-273 ALVISLLFSL
+273 ALLISLIVSL

-354 QNHREV
+354 KQHSEV

-398 LLGGIGVMFA
+398 LLSGIGVMFA
-408 FMLTIILLPVLL
+408 FLLTIFLLPVLL
-420 NWFPPRPVRSN
+420 NWFPPRPPKSN
-431 EKPKVTLLLRIVK
+431 EKPKVTLLLRVVK
-444 RMLNGIERMSADYPK
+444 HLLNGIERVSTEYPK
-459 TVIVFFA
+459 GVIVLFA
-466 ASGMLLILG
+466 AAGLLLILG
-475 ITRIEIDTVFSE
+475 IARIEIDTVFSE
-487 YYPPDSPVRRT
+487 YYPPESPVRKT
-498 ISLMDEQFLGTG
+498 INLIDEQFLGTG

-518 ETEGVFRDPEVL
+518 ETEGVFRDPEML
-530 LALEEV
+530 FALEEV
-536 KQWLETRYPELI
+536 KQWIETSYPELV

-562 RKLLENRE
+562 RKLKENRE
-570 EYYTVPDNPE
+570 EYYTVPDDPQ

-607 ARMSVSLKTIGS
+607 ARMSISLKTIGS

-627 VIQPGIEQMLSPLKE
+627 VVQPGIEKILLPLKE
-642 RYPEMKITLTGGV
+642 RYPELKVTLTGGV

-670 HSFGLAFLIIS
+670 QSFGLAFLIIS
-681 LIMFGIFGSLKLGLV
+681 LIMFGIFGSVKLGLV

-798 AVIAI
+798 AVIAV

>member
-1 MSSLIQRL
+1 MIQRL
-9 NIYFEV
+9 NLFFEV
-15 LPERLRPWRWWVLL
+15 LPERLHPWRWWVLL

-43 RFAFTWANDD
+43 RFAFSWANDD

-63 SLDRIKELFGGTVT
+63 SLDRIKDLFGGTVT
-77 LGMVYR
+77 LGMVYK

-96 ALRNIHDVLDTEAE
+96 ALKNIHDVLDAE
-110 RGADDPENSL
+110 SARGENDPENSL
-120 RLLYEVESLINV
+120 RFLTEVESLIN
-132 TYIEVDGDS
+132 TSFTEVDRDS
-141 IRFRDFIGEEL
+141 IRFRDFIGDEL
-152 PSSPEQS
+152 PQNAEQS

-166 LKEPEYPR
+166 LDEPEYPR
-174 VLVSDNM
+174 VLLSDNM
-181 EYGMLVLRTNINAV
+181 EYGMLVLRTNLDAV
-195 PLVEDEFDEL
+195 PLVDNELDAL

-211 ELEEQ
+211 ELEGQDEQ
-216 GEQVQQFIEHGL
+216 EPQFVENGL
-228 EDYADFEKQVWNL
+228 VDYADFEKQVWRL
-241 LTQERFRKDLVFMHP
+241 LSEERFSKDLVFMHP
-256 SWGAFYQNDV
+256 GWGAFYQNDV

-273 ALVISLLFSL
+273 ALLISLIVSL

-354 QNHREV
+354 KQHSEV

-398 LLGGIGVMFA
+398 LLSGIGVMFA
-408 FMLTIILLPVLL
+408 FLLTIFLLPVLL
-420 NWFPPRPVRSN
+420 NWFPPRPPKSN
-431 EKPKVTLLLRIVK
+431 EKPKVTLLLRVVK
-444 RMLNGIERMSADYPK
+444 HLLNGIERVSTEYPK
-459 TVIVFFA
+459 GVIVLFA
-466 ASGMLLILG
+466 AAGLLLILG
-475 ITRIEIDTVFSE
+475 IARIEIDTVFSE
-487 YYPPDSPVRRT
+487 YYPPESPVRKT
-498 ISLMDEQFLGTG
+498 INLIDEQFLGTG

-518 ETEGVFRDPEVL
+518 ETEGVFRDPEML
-530 LALEEV
+530 FALEEV
-536 KQWLETRYPELI
+536 KQWIETSYPKLV

-562 RKLLENRE
+562 RKLNENRE
-570 EYYTVPDNPE
+570 EYYTVPDNPQ

-607 ARMSVSLKTIGS
+607 ARMSISLKTIGS

-627 VIQPGIEQMLSPLKE
+627 VVQPGIEKILSPLKE
-642 RYPEMKITLTGGV
+642 RYPELKVTLTGGV
-655 GAWARVFDAISWSQI
+655 GAWARVFDAISWSQVY
-670 HSFGLAFLIIS
+670 SFGLAFLIIS

-756 EAIHATLHEVGQAII
+756 EAIHSTLHEVGQAII

-798 AVIAI
+798 AVIAV